1 MVMPYKL
8 RLVDDQ
14 GVVLYTWQIGGDD
27 GYPIPV
33 RAMGV
38 ADIIETI
45 NSEIE
50 IDQKARGSQYG
61 KRSQ

>member
-50 IDQKARGSQYG
+50 IDQKARGS
-61 KRSQ
+61 